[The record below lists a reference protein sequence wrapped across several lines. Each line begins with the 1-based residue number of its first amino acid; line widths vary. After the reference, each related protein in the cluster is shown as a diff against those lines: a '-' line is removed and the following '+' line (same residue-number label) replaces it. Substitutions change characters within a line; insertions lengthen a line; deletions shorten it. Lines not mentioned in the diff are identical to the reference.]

1 MRIILQDTS
10 MYRALG
16 IHRRRSLWVSDPAKN
31 SLLFQ
36 NGCHCHYPYHLLQHI
51 IKFGQ
56 FRASWSQLFGL
67 SVMLEHPFCV
77 FSHPGYQ
84 HYCIS
89 DTYTLHLILKA
100 LLITSDLPER
110 QLTLKVAWLVP
121 VRDGSGETELSVFS
135 PRKTSQVEGGS
146 YRWRWTNEYADNY
159 GGGWEGGGEE
169 KGWEKGNLIYRKYLP
184 WKLIALIGLSSLVC
198 AWLAS
203 IWAALGKSLSHSE
216 CPLLFLL
223 LPLMSFMFSFFSL
236 FVC

>member
-67 SVMLEHPFCV
+67 SVMLEHPLCV

-146 YRWRWTNEYADNY
+146 YRWRWTNEYAENY
-159 GGGWEGGGEE
+159 GGGGGGKEE
-169 KGWEKGNLIYRKYLP
+169 ERRKG
-184 WKLIALIGLSSLVC
+184 
-198 AWLAS
+198 
-203 IWAALGKSLSHSE
+203 GKRGI
-216 CPLLFLL
+216 
-223 LPLMSFMFSFFSL
+223 
-236 FVC
+236 